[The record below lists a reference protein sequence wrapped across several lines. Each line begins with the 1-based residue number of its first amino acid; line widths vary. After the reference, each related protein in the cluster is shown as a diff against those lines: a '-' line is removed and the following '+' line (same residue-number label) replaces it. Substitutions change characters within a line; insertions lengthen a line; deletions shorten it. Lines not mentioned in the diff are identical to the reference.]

1 MEYAHKKYLQETG
14 KSPYSGEEYDGD
26 KLYTTE
32 YMEWLEK
39 TAMEGFSLPI
49 HNVVGSNICKS
60 CGIDLSKEECINCQ
74 MGFG

>member
-1 MEYAHKKYLQETG
+1 MTDKDKKQLEYELRHIFE
-14 KSPYSGEEYDGD
+14 SGANELRVYEMVVNFIESRE
-26 KLYTTE
+26 LVN
-32 YMEWLEK
+32 K
-39 TAMEGFSLPI
+39 TNDI